1 MKTLAL
7 ALLLVTPVLSA
18 QTPLATADN
27 EKLVQHLDRTSAKFL
42 ASVHGLSEAQWNFK
56 SAPDKWSVAQCAE
69 HIAAAESFI
78 RGAIEKSL
86 AGPAAKKAALKD
98 AVKDDAVAAFT
109 IDRSRSFQAPE
120 PIAPTNRFGS
130 PEAAVQAFQAER
142 AKTTELA
149 KTSTGLRNHTA
160 DHPGFGPLD
169 AYGWVLFLSAHTE
182 RHTLQIEEIKS
193 SDAYPVR

>member
-7 ALLLVTPVLSA
+7 ALLLLVTPVLSA
-18 QTPLATADN
+18 QTPLAADN
-27 EKLVQHLDRTSAKFL
+27 GKLVQHLDRTSAKFL
-42 ASVHGLSEAQWNFK
+42 ASVHGLSEAQWNYK
-56 SAPDKWSVAQCAE
+56 PAPDKWSVAECAE

-78 RGAIEKSL
+78 RAAIEKSL

-98 AVKDDAVAAFT
+98 AVKDDAVTAFVV
-109 IDRSRSFQAPE
+109 DRSKSFKAPE
-120 PIAPTNRFGS
+120 PLAPSNRFGS
-130 PEAAVQAFQAER
+130 PAAAVQAFETER

-149 KTSTGLRNHTA
+149 KTSTGLRTHTA

-169 AYGWVLFLSAHTE
+169 AYGWMLFLSAHTE